1 MMEKTIGK
9 KLYELRKQ
17 SGFTQDYVAE
27 KLGVSAQAVSKWE
40 NDIACPDI
48 MTLPNIANLYG
59 ISIDELFKNEEVKSN
74 VKFEKTEK
82 INENELIF
90 RVYVDTVHGDD
101 IKVNL
106 PYLLVKEIINVGKNI
121 SGVVA
126 GVDLSSVDFE
136 SIFKMVEMG
145 VLGELVTVK
154 TQNGDNVRVAAGCS
168 LAAGQAMTAWNGIS
182 FTLQG
187 CGKNLCQRP
196 FAGTFRSAE
205 QIAVGAAA
213 CLKRGGKPPLQVRIS
228 QETGKFHKQPLSIQ
242 SFAHFYPY

>member
-1 MMEKTIGK
+1 MEKTIGK

-48 MTLPNIANLYG
+48 MTLPNIASLYG

-90 RVYVDTVHGDD
+90 RVYVDTAQGDD

-106 PYLLVKEIINVGKNI
+106 PYLLVKELINVGKNI
-121 SGVVA
+121 SGLFA
-126 GVDLSSVDFE
+126 GVDLSGVDFE
-136 SIFKMVEMG
+136 SIFRMVEMG
-145 VLGELVTVK
+145 VIGEIVTVK
-154 TQNGDNVRVAAGCS
+154 TQNGDNIRVVVE
-168 LAAGQAMTAWNGIS
+168 
-182 FTLQG
+182 
-187 CGKNLCQRP
+187 K
-196 FAGTFRSAE
+196 
-205 QIAVGAAA
+205 
-213 CLKRGGKPPLQVRIS
+213 
-228 QETGKFHKQPLSIQ
+228 
-242 SFAHFYPY
+242 